1 MRLGILGS
9 GLIVRTLMET
19 IDKLPFASVC
29 LLARE
34 GSRARAKEMAARH
47 GLGAVFCDYGALL
60 DSGVDT
66 VYVALPNALHYAYAK
81 EALLR
86 GKDVILEKPATANA
100 RELRELAALAKER
113 GALLFEAMTPHY
125 LPAFRAMREALSELG
140 RVRLASF
147 SFCQYSSRYDA
158 FLRGETAPVFNPGLA
173 GGALMDLN
181 VYNLH
186 AAIGLFGKP
195 VSARYLANVTRGVD
209 TSGVLTLQYPDFAA
223 VCVAAKDCGGPNR
236 CAVRGERGVLW
247 SDEVMNHP
255 TAFHILPNGGEERLI
270 APPAPEHRM
279 YYEFMEFLRMA
290 ETRDLRRAEE
300 MLRISLDAM
309 EALDEARAT
318 AGIVFEND
326 SPQFTGA

>member
-1 MRLGILGS
+1 VVNVRLGILGS

-34 GSRARAKEMAARH
+34 GSRERAEALAARH
-47 GLGAVFCDYGALL
+47 GLDGVYLDYEALL
-60 DSGVDT
+60 RSGVDT

-81 EALLR
+81 KALLR
-86 GKDVILEKPATANA
+86 GMDVILEKPATANA
-100 RELRELAALAKER
+100 RELRELAAIAKER

-125 LPAFRAMREALSELG
+125 LPAFQAMRAALPELG

-158 FLRGETAPVFNPGLA
+158 FLRGETAPVFNPKMA

-186 AAIGLFGKP
+186 AALGLFGRP
-195 VSARYLANVTRGVD
+195 ASARYLANFARGVD
-209 TSGVLTLQYPDFAA
+209 TSGVLTLRYPDFAA
-223 VCVAAKDCGGPNR
+223 VCVAAKDCAGPNR

-247 SDEVMNHP
+247 ADEVMNHP
-255 TAFHILPNGGEERLI
+255 TAFHLKPNGGEERLT

-279 YYEFMEFLRMA
+279 YYEFMEFLRIA
-290 ETRDLRRAEE
+290 EARDLRRAEE
-300 MLRISLDAM
+300 LLQISLDAM
-309 EALDEARAT
+309 EVLDEARAT

-326 SPQFTGA
+326 V

>member
-19 IDKLPFASVC
+19 IDKLPLASVC

-34 GSRARAKEMAARH
+34 SSRARAEAMAARH
-47 GLGAVFCDYGALL
+47 ALGEVYLDYGALL
-60 DSGVDT
+60 DSGVDA

-125 LPAFRAMREALSELG
+125 LPAFQAMRAALPELG

-158 FLRGETAPVFNPGLA
+158 FLRGEIAPVFNPRLA

-186 AAIGLFGKP
+186 AMLGLFGRP
-195 VSARYLANVTRGVD
+195 DAARYLANVTRGVD
-209 TSGVLTLQYPDFAA
+209 TSGVLTLRYPDFAA
-223 VCVAAKDCGGPNR
+223 VCVAAKDCAGPNR
-236 CAVRGERGVLW
+236 CVVQGERGVLW
-247 SDEVMNHP
+247 TDEVMNHP
-255 TAFHILPNGGEERLI
+255 TAFRLRPNGGEERFI
-270 APPAPEHRM
+270 SPPAPEHRM

-290 ETRDLRRAEE
+290 ETRDRQRAEA
-300 MLRISLDAM
+300 MLQISLDAM
-309 EALDEARAT
+309 EVLDEARAT

-326 SPQFTGA
+326 GL